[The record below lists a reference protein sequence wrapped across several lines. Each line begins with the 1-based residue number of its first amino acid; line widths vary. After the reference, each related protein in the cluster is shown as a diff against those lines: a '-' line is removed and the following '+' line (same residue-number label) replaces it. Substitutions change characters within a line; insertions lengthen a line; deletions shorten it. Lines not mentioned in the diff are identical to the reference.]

1 MTATW
6 GQHGGVLQNRGS
18 ERPVGRPS
26 RAMTESLAALL
37 ALAAYVLTFGF
48 AGNGCWVDVAA
59 GVGISAIVGYCA
71 MLVAMRA
78 SGRRAVPT
86 FEKPTRGTRLELCA
100 RGALTA
106 AAVLIG
112 AAAMNVALYA
122 MTGVETLGARVVAL
136 LFIPLHCCLL
146 VIADLTAAVAIASV
160 ADARGVRRGPAL
172 RSWLLWFNVPALLT
186 FAALRGSGLI

>member
-6 GQHGGVLQNRGS
+6 GQDGGVLQNRGLQAAA
-18 ERPVGRPS
+18 GRPS

-71 MLVAMRA
+71 MLVAVTR
-78 SGRRAVPT
+78 RRAAPRSA
-86 FEKPTRGTRLELCA
+86 ESAHGTRLELCA

-160 ADARGVRRGPAL
+160 ADARGVQRGTAL
-172 RSWLLWFNVPALLT
+172 RCWLLWFNFPALLT
-186 FAALRGSGLI
+186 FAAFRGGGLI